1 MSNQDWTSKLQ
12 DQLAG
17 YQESVSHDLWAGIE
31 QSLAQKNIESVS
43 TNPQTIVSENSES
56 IDLHVGSEVQKNAR
70 VLHDSSEAKKN
81 ARIVYFKRWSAA
93 AAAVALLGIGGS
105 YVYLHQEDVEKGNL
119 QLASLSSPA
128 VSADL
133 QLAASQPAPSPVVS
147 ADLQSA
153 ASQPAPSHVVSADL
167 QSAASQPAPSHV
179 VSADLQSAASH
190 PAPSHAVSVDLQSAA
205 SQPAPSL
212 VVSADLRLAAS
223 QPAPSLVVSAD
234 LQSAASQK
242 KKGNVLEKE
251 SENEISLL
259 AENPEPAEPVSE
271 DKATDKSSDYKALT
285 RSTDHHAA
293 AYASQS
299 YHFEKNEEVSG
310 WSMQLYAENL
320 TPSLGGVN
328 SDASGG
334 YNDFSYGTM
343 AEPMPGVIPDPT
355 AGGIYGEEYLLAS
368 YKAIQRKQ
376 QVNAKHHAPVSVGLQ
391 VAFGI
396 APRLSLSTG
405 LVYTRTSSD
414 FYPYAPSSNYNV
426 HQVLHYVGLPVGL
439 NYEFWQSGGF
449 HAYVMAGAE
458 ADYNVKNDTEEE
470 GVKKENAKRDR
481 VQFSGK
487 ASLGAQYDIT
497 PKVGLYIEPGAKYY
511 FDNGSHVENTFK
523 DKKLNFNLQFGL
535 RFNL

>member
-31 QSLAQKNIESVS
+31 QSLAQKNLESVS
-43 TNPQTIVSENSES
+43 TNPQTIASES
-56 IDLHVGSEVQKNAR
+56 SESTDLHVGSEAKKDAR
-70 VLHDSSEAKKN
+70 GLHDSSEVQKN

-119 QLASLSSPA
+119 QLA
-128 VSADL
+128 
-133 QLAASQPAPSPVVS
+133 ASQSAPSHAVS

-167 QSAASQPAPSHV
+167 QSAASQPASSHAVSADLQSAASSVAVRQSAPSHV
-179 VSADLQSAASH
+179 VSADLQSAAS
-190 PAPSHAVSVDLQSAA
+190 
-205 SQPAPSL
+205 
-212 VVSADLRLAAS
+212 
-223 QPAPSLVVSAD
+223 
-234 LQSAASQK
+234 QK
-242 KKGNVLEKE
+242 KMGNTLVEE

-259 AENPEPAEPVSE
+259 AEDPEPAEPVSE

-285 RSTDHHAA
+285 RSADHHAA

-343 AEPMPGVIPDPT
+343 AEPLPGVIPDPT

-368 YKAIQRKQ
+368 YKAIQRNQ
-376 QVNAKHHAPVSVGLQ
+376 QGNAKHHAPVSVGLQ

-426 HQVLHYVGLPVGL
+426 HQVLHYVGIPVGL

>member
-31 QSLAQKNIESVS
+31 QSLAQNNIESVS
-43 TNPQTIVSENSES
+43 SNPQTIASES
-56 IDLHVGSEVQKNAR
+56 SESADLHVGSEAKKDAR

-133 QLAASQPAPSPVVS
+133 Q
-147 ADLQSA
+147 
-153 ASQPAPSHVVSADL
+153 
-167 QSAASQPAPSHV
+167 
-179 VSADLQSAASH
+179 
-190 PAPSHAVSVDLQSAA
+190 
-205 SQPAPSL
+205 
-212 VVSADLRLAAS
+212 
-223 QPAPSLVVSAD
+223 
-234 LQSAASQK
+234 SAASQK
-242 KKGNVLEKE
+242 KTSDDVLKEK

-259 AENPEPAEPVSE
+259 AE
-271 DKATDKSSDYKALT
+271 KSDYKALT

-368 YKAIQRKQ
+368 YKAIQRNQ
-376 QVNAKHHAPVSVGLQ
+376 QGKAKHHAPVSVGLQ

-414 FYPYAPSSNYNV
+414 FYPYASSSSYNV
-426 HQVLHYVGLPVGL
+426 HQVLHYVGIPVGL

>member
-31 QSLAQKNIESVS
+31 QSLAQNNIIDSVS
-43 TNPQTIVSENSES
+43 SNPQTIASES
-56 IDLHVGSEVQKNAR
+56 SESADLHVGP
-70 VLHDSSEAKKN
+70 EAKKN

-105 YVYLHQEDVEKGNL
+105 YVYLHQEDVERGN
-119 QLASLSSPA
+119 
-128 VSADL
+128 L
-133 QLAASQPAPSPVVS
+133 QLAASQS
-147 ADLQSA
+147 
-153 ASQPAPSHVVSADL
+153 APSHVVSADL

-179 VSADLQSAASH
+179 VS
-190 PAPSHAVSVDLQSAA
+190 VDLQSAA
-205 SQPAPSL
+205 SQPAPSHA
-212 VVSADLRLAAS
+212 VSADLQSAAS
-223 QPAPSLVVSAD
+223 QPAPSPVVSAD

-242 KKGNVLEKE
+242 KANDVLKKE

-259 AENPEPAEPVSE
+259 AE
-271 DKATDKSSDYKALT
+271 KSDHKALP

-368 YKAIQRKQ
+368 YKAIQRNQ
-376 QVNAKHHAPVSVGLQ
+376 QGNAKHHAPVSVGLQ

-426 HQVLHYVGLPVGL
+426 HQVLHYVGIPVGL

-470 GVKKENAKRDR
+470 GVKKEDAKRDR

>member
-43 TNPQTIVSENSES
+43 TNPQAIASES
-56 IDLHVGSEVQKNAR
+56 SESTDLHVG
-70 VLHDSSEAKKN
+70 SEAKKN

-119 QLASLSSPA
+119 QLASHAVSPSHA
-128 VSADL
+128 VSA
-133 QLAASQPAPSPVVS
+133 
-147 ADLQSA
+147 
-153 ASQPAPSHVVSADL
+153 SHVVSADL
-167 QSAASQPAPSHV
+167 QS
-179 VSADLQSAASH
+179 
-190 PAPSHAVSVDLQSAA
+190 
-205 SQPAPSL
+205 
-212 VVSADLRLAAS
+212 AAS

-234 LQSAASQK
+234 LQSAASQPAPSLVVSSDLQSAASQPAPSLVVSSDLQSAASQPAPSHAVSADLQSAASQK
-242 KKGNVLEKE
+242 KASDVLKEE

-259 AENPEPAEPVSE
+259 AE
-271 DKATDKSSDYKALT
+271 KSDHKVLT

-334 YNDFSYGTM
+334 YNDFSHGTM

-368 YKAIQRKQ
+368 YKAIQRNQ
-376 QVNAKHHAPVSVGLQ
+376 QGNAKHHAPVSVGLQ

-414 FYPYAPSSNYNV
+414 FYPYAPSSSYNV
-426 HQVLHYVGLPVGL
+426 HQVLHYVGIPVGL

>member
-12 DQLAG
+12 EQLAD

-31 QSLAQKNIESVS
+31 QSLAQNNIELGSS
-43 TNPQTIVSENSES
+43 NPQTIASES
-56 IDLHVGSEVQKNAR
+56 SESTDLHVG
-70 VLHDSSEAKKN
+70 SEAKKN

-119 QLASLSSPA
+119 QMASLSSPA
-128 VSADL
+128 VS
-133 QLAASQPAPSPVVS
+133 S
-147 ADLQSA
+147 DLQSV
-153 ASQPAPSHVVSADL
+153 ASQPAPSHVVSSDL
-167 QSAASQPAPSHV
+167 QSAASQSAASHA
-179 VSADLQSAASH
+179 VSSDLQSAASK
-190 PAPSHAVSVDLQSAA
+190 
-205 SQPAPSL
+205 
-212 VVSADLRLAAS
+212 R
-223 QPAPSLVVSAD
+223 
-234 LQSAASQK
+234 K
-242 KKGNVLEKE
+242 MGNVLVEE

-259 AENPEPAEPVSE
+259 AENSDPAEPVSE
-271 DKATDKSSDYKALT
+271 DKATDSSTDHKTLTRSSDHKVLT

-368 YKAIQRKQ
+368 YKAIQRNQ
-376 QVNAKHHAPVSVGLQ
+376 QGNAKHHAPVSVGLQ

-414 FYPYAPSSNYNV
+414 FYPYAPSSSYNV
-426 HQVLHYVGLPVGL
+426 HQVLHYVGIPVGL

-470 GVKKENAKRDR
+470 GVKKEDAKRDR

>member
-31 QSLAQKNIESVS
+31 QSLAQNNIESGS
-43 TNPQTIVSENSES
+43 SNPQTIASES
-56 IDLHVGSEVQKNAR
+56 SESTDLHVGSEAKKDAR
-70 VLHDSSEAKKN
+70 VLHDSSKVQKN

-119 QLASLSSPA
+119 QLASHA
-128 VSADL
+128 VS
-133 QLAASQPAPSPVVS
+133 PSHAVSVSHVVS

-153 ASQPAPSHVVSADL
+153 ASSVAVRQSAPSHVVSADL
-167 QSAASQPAPSHV
+167 QSAASQSKMGNT
-179 VSADLQSAASH
+179 
-190 PAPSHAVSVDLQSAA
+190 
-205 SQPAPSL
+205 L
-212 VVSADLRLAAS
+212 V
-223 QPAPSLVVSAD
+223 
-234 LQSAASQK
+234 
-242 KKGNVLEKE
+242 EE

-343 AEPMPGVIPDPT
+343 AEPLPGVIPDPT

-368 YKAIQRKQ
+368 YKAIQRNQ
-376 QVNAKHHAPVSVGLQ
+376 QGNAKHHAPVSVGLQ

-426 HQVLHYVGLPVGL
+426 HQVLHYVGIPVGL

-470 GVKKENAKRDR
+470 GVKKEDAKRDR

>member
-31 QSLAQKNIESVS
+31 QSLAQNNIESVS
-43 TNPQTIVSENSES
+43 SNPQTIVSESSES
-56 IDLHVGSEVQKNAR
+56 ADLHVGSEAKKDAR

-133 QLAASQPAPSPVVS
+133 Q
-147 ADLQSA
+147 SA

-167 QSAASQPAPSHV
+167 QSAASQPASSHV
-179 VSADLQSAASH
+179 VSA
-190 PAPSHAVSVDLQSAA
+190 DLQSAA

-212 VVSADLRLAAS
+212 VVSADLQSAAS

-242 KKGNVLEKE
+242 KMGNVLEKE

-285 RSTDHHAA
+285 RSADHHAA

-343 AEPMPGVIPDPT
+343 AEPLPGVIPDPS

-414 FYPYAPSSNYNV
+414 FYPYAPGSSYNV
-426 HQVLHYVGLPVGL
+426 HQVLHYVGIPVGL

>member
-31 QSLAQKNIESVS
+31 QSLAQNDIESVS
-43 TNPQTIVSENSES
+43 SNPQAIVSESSES
-56 IDLHVGSEVQKNAR
+56 SDFHVGSE
-70 VLHDSSEAKKN
+70 AKKK

-105 YVYLHQEDVEKGNL
+105 YVYLHQEEVEKGNL
-119 QLASLSSPA
+119 QLASLSSRS

-133 QLAASQPAPSPVVS
+133 PSAASHVVSSDLQPAAPHAVSSDLPSAPSHAVSSDLPSAASHVVSSDLPSAAPHAVSSDLQSAPSHSVS

-153 ASQPAPSHVVSADL
+153 AP
-167 QSAASQPAPSHV
+167 
-179 VSADLQSAASH
+179 
-190 PAPSHAVSVDLQSAA
+190 
-205 SQPAPSL
+205 
-212 VVSADLRLAAS
+212 
-223 QPAPSLVVSAD
+223 
-234 LQSAASQK
+234 QK

-251 SENEISLL
+251 SENKISLL
-259 AENPEPAEPVSE
+259 ADN
-271 DKATDKSSDYKALT
+271 
-285 RSTDHHAA
+285 HAA

-299 YHFEKNEEVSG
+299 YHFDKNEEASG

-320 TPSLGGVN
+320 TSSLGGDN
-328 SDASGG
+328 SDASGS
-334 YNDFSYGTM
+334 YRDYSYGTM

-368 YKAIQRKQ
+368 CKAIQRNQ

-396 APRLSLSTG
+396 APRLTLSTG

-414 FYPYAPSSNYNV
+414 FYPYAPGSSYNV
-426 HQVLHYVGLPVGL
+426 HQVLHYVGIPVGL

-481 VQFSGK
+481 VQLSGK

>member
-12 DQLAG
+12 EQLAG

-31 QSLAQKNIESVS
+31 QSLAQNNIESVS
-43 TNPQTIVSENSES
+43 SNPQTIASES
-56 IDLHVGSEVQKNAR
+56 SESTDLHVGT
-70 VLHDSSEAKKN
+70 EAKKN

-119 QLASLSSPA
+119 QLA
-128 VSADL
+128 V
-133 QLAASQPAPSPVVS
+133 SQPAPSHVVS

-153 ASQPAPSHVVSADL
+153 ASQSAPSHVVSADL

-179 VSADLQSAASH
+179 VSADLQSAAS
-190 PAPSHAVSVDLQSAA
+190 
-205 SQPAPSL
+205 
-212 VVSADLRLAAS
+212 
-223 QPAPSLVVSAD
+223 
-234 LQSAASQK
+234 QK
-242 KKGNVLEKE
+242 KASDVLKKE

-259 AENPEPAEPVSE
+259 AE
-271 DKATDKSSDYKALT
+271 KSDHKALT
-285 RSTDHHAA
+285 RSTDHHAE

-368 YKAIQRKQ
+368 YKAIQRSQ
-376 QVNAKHHAPVSVGLQ
+376 QGNAKHHAPVSVGLQ

-414 FYPYAPSSNYNV
+414 FYPYAPSSSYNV
-426 HQVLHYVGLPVGL
+426 HQVLHYVGIPVGL

>member
-12 DQLAG
+12 DQLAD

-43 TNPQTIVSENSES
+43 TNPQTIVSESSES
-56 IDLHVGSEVQKNAR
+56 TDLHVG
-70 VLHDSSEAKKN
+70 SEAKKN

-119 QLASLSSPA
+119 QMASHA
-128 VSADL
+128 VS
-133 QLAASQPAPSPVVS
+133 
-147 ADLQSA
+147 
-153 ASQPAPSHVVSADL
+153 PSHVVSADL
-167 QSAASQPAPSHV
+167 QSAASSVAVRQSAPSHV
-179 VSADLQSAASH
+179 VSS
-190 PAPSHAVSVDLQSAA
+190 DLQSAA
-205 SQPAPSL
+205 SQSKMGNTL
-212 VVSADLRLAAS
+212 V
-223 QPAPSLVVSAD
+223 
-234 LQSAASQK
+234 
-242 KKGNVLEKE
+242 EE

-259 AENPEPAEPVSE
+259 AENSDPAEPVSE
-271 DKATDKSSDYKALT
+271 DKATDSSTDHKTLTRSTDHKTLPRSTDHKALT

-376 QVNAKHHAPVSVGLQ
+376 QGNAKHHAPVSVGLQ

-426 HQVLHYVGLPVGL
+426 HQVLHYVGIPVGL

>member
-31 QSLAQKNIESVS
+31 QSLAQNNIESVS
-43 TNPQTIVSENSES
+43 SNPQTIVSESSES
-56 IDLHVGSEVQKNAR
+56 TDLHVGSEAKKDAR
-70 VLHDSSEAKKN
+70 VLHDSSKVQKN

-119 QLASLSSPA
+119 QLA
-128 VSADL
+128 
-133 QLAASQPAPSPVVS
+133 ASQS
-147 ADLQSA
+147 
-153 ASQPAPSHVVSADL
+153 
-167 QSAASQPAPSHV
+167 
-179 VSADLQSAASH
+179 
-190 PAPSHAVSVDLQSAA
+190 
-205 SQPAPSL
+205 
-212 VVSADLRLAAS
+212 
-223 QPAPSLVVSAD
+223 APSLVVSAD

-271 DKATDKSSDYKALT
+271 DKATVSSTDHKALT

-368 YKAIQRKQ
+368 YKAIQRNQ
-376 QVNAKHHAPVSVGLQ
+376 QGNAKHHAPVSVGLQ

-426 HQVLHYVGLPVGL
+426 HQVLHYVGIPVGL

-497 PKVGLYIEPGAKYY
+497 PKVGLYVEPGAKYY

>member
-12 DQLAG
+12 EQLAG

-31 QSLAQKNIESVS
+31 QSLAQNNIESVS
-43 TNPQTIVSENSES
+43 SNPQTIASES
-56 IDLHVGSEVQKNAR
+56 SESTDLHVGT
-70 VLHDSSEAKKN
+70 EAKKN

-119 QLASLSSPA
+119 QLA
-128 VSADL
+128 V
-133 QLAASQPAPSPVVS
+133 SQPAPSHVVS

-153 ASQPAPSHVVSADL
+153 ASQSAPSHVVSADL
-167 QSAASQPAPSHV
+167 QSAASQPAPS
-179 VSADLQSAASH
+179 S
-190 PAPSHAVSVDLQSAA
+190 
-205 SQPAPSL
+205 
-212 VVSADLRLAAS
+212 
-223 QPAPSLVVSAD
+223 VVSAD

-242 KKGNVLEKE
+242 KASDVLKKE

-259 AENPEPAEPVSE
+259 AE
-271 DKATDKSSDYKALT
+271 KSDHKALT
-285 RSTDHHAA
+285 RSTDHHAE

-368 YKAIQRKQ
+368 YKAIQRSQ
-376 QVNAKHHAPVSVGLQ
+376 QGNAKHHAPVSVGLQ

-414 FYPYAPSSNYNV
+414 FYPYAPSSSYNV
-426 HQVLHYVGLPVGL
+426 HQVLHYVGIPVGL

>member
-31 QSLAQKNIESVS
+31 QSLAH
-43 TNPQTIVSENSES
+43 SET
-56 IDLHVGSEVQKNAR
+56 G
-70 VLHDSSEAKKN
+70 KK

-119 QLASLSSPA
+119 QLASHA
-128 VSADL
+128 VS
-133 QLAASQPAPSPVVS
+133 PSHAVS

-153 ASQPAPSHVVSADL
+153 ASSVAVNQNASSHAVSPSHAVSADL
-167 QSAASQPAPSHV
+167 QSAASK
-179 VSADLQSAASH
+179 
-190 PAPSHAVSVDLQSAA
+190 
-205 SQPAPSL
+205 
-212 VVSADLRLAAS
+212 R
-223 QPAPSLVVSAD
+223 
-234 LQSAASQK
+234 K
-242 KKGNVLEKE
+242 MGNVLVEE

-259 AENPEPAEPVSE
+259 AENSDPAEPVSE
-271 DKATDKSSDYKALT
+271 DKATDSSTDHKTLTRSTDHKTLTRSSDHKALT
-285 RSTDHHAA
+285 RSTDYHAA

-343 AEPMPGVIPDPT
+343 AESMPGVIPDPT

-368 YKAIQRKQ
+368 YKAIQRNQ
-376 QVNAKHHAPVSVGLQ
+376 QGNAKHHAPVSVGLQ

-426 HQVLHYVGLPVGL
+426 HQVLHYVGIPVGL

-470 GVKKENAKRDR
+470 GVKKEDAKRDR

>member
-43 TNPQTIVSENSES
+43 SNPQTIASES
-56 IDLHVGSEVQKNAR
+56 SESTDLHVGSEAKKNAR
-70 VLHDSSEAKKN
+70 VLHDSSKVQKN

-133 QLAASQPAPSPVVS
+133 Q
-147 ADLQSA
+147 SA
-153 ASQPAPSHVVSADL
+153 ASQPAPSHVVS
-167 QSAASQPAPSHV
+167 V
-179 VSADLQSAASH
+179 
-190 PAPSHAVSVDLQSAA
+190 
-205 SQPAPSL
+205 
-212 VVSADLRLAAS
+212 
-223 QPAPSLVVSAD
+223 D

-271 DKATDKSSDYKALT
+271 DKATDKSTDYKALT
-285 RSTDHHAA
+285 RSADHHAA

-414 FYPYAPSSNYNV
+414 FYPYASSSNYNV
-426 HQVLHYVGLPVGL
+426 HQVLHYVGIPVGL

>member
-43 TNPQTIVSENSES
+43 ANLQKIVSESSES
-56 IDLHVGSEVQKNAR
+56 ADLHVGSEVKKNAR
-70 VLHDSSEAKKN
+70 VLHDSSEVQKN

-119 QLASLSSPA
+119 QLASHAVSPSHA
-128 VSADL
+128 VSA
-133 QLAASQPAPSPVVS
+133 SHVVSVSHVVS

-153 ASQPAPSHVVSADL
+153 ASSVAVRQSAPSHVVSADLQSTASSVAVRQSAPSHVVSADL
-167 QSAASQPAPSHV
+167 QSAASQ
-179 VSADLQSAASH
+179 
-190 PAPSHAVSVDLQSAA
+190 
-205 SQPAPSL
+205 
-212 VVSADLRLAAS
+212 
-223 QPAPSLVVSAD
+223 
-234 LQSAASQK
+234 K
-242 KKGNVLEKE
+242 KTSDDVLKEE

-259 AENPEPAEPVSE
+259 AE
-271 DKATDKSSDYKALT
+271 KSVHKALT

-368 YKAIQRKQ
+368 YKAIQRNQ
-376 QVNAKHHAPVSVGLQ
+376 QGKAKHHAPVSVGLQ

-426 HQVLHYVGLPVGL
+426 HQVLHYVGIPVGL

>member
-31 QSLAQKNIESVS
+31 QSLAQNNMESVS
-43 TNPQTIVSENSES
+43 TNPQTIASES
-56 IDLHVGSEVQKNAR
+56 SESTDLHVGTES
-70 VLHDSSEAKKN
+70 KKN

-119 QLASLSSPA
+119 QLASHA
-128 VSADL
+128 VS
-133 QLAASQPAPSPVVS
+133 
-147 ADLQSA
+147 
-153 ASQPAPSHVVSADL
+153 PSHVVSADL
-167 QSAASQPAPSHV
+167 QSAASVSAAVSQSAPSHA
-179 VSADLQSAASH
+179 VSADLQST
-190 PAPSHAVSVDLQSAA
+190 A
-205 SQPAPSL
+205 SQSKMGNTL
-212 VVSADLRLAAS
+212 V
-223 QPAPSLVVSAD
+223 
-234 LQSAASQK
+234 
-242 KKGNVLEKE
+242 EE

-259 AENPEPAEPVSE
+259 AENSDPAEPVSE
-271 DKATDKSSDYKALT
+271 DKATDSSTDHKTLPRSTDHKALT
-285 RSTDHHAA
+285 RSTDNHAA

-343 AEPMPGVIPDPT
+343 SEPMPGVIPDPT

-368 YKAIQRKQ
+368 YKAIQRSQ
-376 QVNAKHHAPVSVGLQ
+376 QGNAKHHAPVSVGLQ

-414 FYPYAPSSNYNV
+414 FYPYAPGSSYNV
-426 HQVLHYVGLPVGL
+426 HQVLHYVGIPVGL

>member
-12 DQLAG
+12 DQLAD

-31 QSLAQKNIESVS
+31 QSLAQNNIESVS
-43 TNPQTIVSENSES
+43 TNPQTIVSESSES
-56 IDLHVGSEVQKNAR
+56 TDLHVGSEAKKDAR

-119 QLASLSSPA
+119 QLASHAVSPSHA
-128 VSADL
+128 VSA
-133 QLAASQPAPSPVVS
+133 
-147 ADLQSA
+147 
-153 ASQPAPSHVVSADL
+153 SHVVSADL
-167 QSAASQPAPSHV
+167 QSAASSVAASLSAPSHV
-179 VSADLQSAASH
+179 VSSDLQSTAS
-190 PAPSHAVSVDLQSAA
+190 SVAVRQS
-205 SQPAPSL
+205 
-212 VVSADLRLAAS
+212 
-223 QPAPSLVVSAD
+223 APSLVVSAD

-242 KKGNVLEKE
+242 KTSDDVLEKE

-343 AEPMPGVIPDPT
+343 AEPIPGVIPDPT

-368 YKAIQRKQ
+368 YKAIQRNQ
-376 QVNAKHHAPVSVGLQ
+376 QGKAKHHAPVSVGLQ

-405 LVYTRTSSD
+405 MVYTRTSSD
-414 FYPYAPSSNYNV
+414 FYPYAPSSSYNV
-426 HQVLHYVGLPVGL
+426 HQVLHYVGIPVGL

-470 GVKKENAKRDR
+470 GVKKEDAKRDR

>member
-31 QSLAQKNIESVS
+31 QSLAH
-43 TNPQTIVSENSES
+43 SET
-56 IDLHVGSEVQKNAR
+56 G
-70 VLHDSSEAKKN
+70 KK

-93 AAAVALLGIGGS
+93 AAAVALLGISGS

-119 QLASLSSPA
+119 QMASHA
-128 VSADL
+128 VS
-133 QLAASQPAPSPVVS
+133 
-147 ADLQSA
+147 
-153 ASQPAPSHVVSADL
+153 PSHVVSADL
-167 QSAASQPAPSHV
+167 QSAASVSAAVSQSAPSHA
-179 VSADLQSAASH
+179 VSADLQST
-190 PAPSHAVSVDLQSAA
+190 A
-205 SQPAPSL
+205 SQSKMGNTL
-212 VVSADLRLAAS
+212 V
-223 QPAPSLVVSAD
+223 
-234 LQSAASQK
+234 
-242 KKGNVLEKE
+242 EE

-259 AENPEPAEPVSE
+259 AENSDPAEPVSE
-271 DKATDKSSDYKALT
+271 DKATDSSTDHKALT
-285 RSTDHHAA
+285 RSTDNHAA

-328 SDASGG
+328 SDASG
-334 YNDFSYGTM
+334 SYRDYSHGTM

-368 YKAIQRKQ
+368 YKAIQRNQ
-376 QVNAKHHAPVSVGLQ
+376 QGNAKHHAPVSVGLQ

-414 FYPYAPSSNYNV
+414 FYPYAPSSSYNV
-426 HQVLHYVGLPVGL
+426 HQVLHYVGIPVGL

>member
-12 DQLAG
+12 DQLAD

-31 QSLAQKNIESVS
+31 QSLAQNNIESVS
-43 TNPQTIVSENSES
+43 SNPQTIASES
-56 IDLHVGSEVQKNAR
+56 SESADSNVGSEAKKNVR

-105 YVYLHQEDVEKGNL
+105 YVYLHQEDVERGNL

-128 VSADL
+128 VSA
-133 QLAASQPAPSPVVS
+133 
-147 ADLQSA
+147 
-153 ASQPAPSHVVSADL
+153 
-167 QSAASQPAPSHV
+167 
-179 VSADLQSAASH
+179 
-190 PAPSHAVSVDLQSAA
+190 DLQSAA

-212 VVSADLRLAAS
+212 VVSADLQSTAS
-223 QPAPSLVVSAD
+223 QSAPSHAVSAD

-271 DKATDKSSDYKALT
+271 DKATVSSTDHKALT

-343 AEPMPGVIPDPT
+343 AEPLPGVIPDPT

-368 YKAIQRKQ
+368 YKAIQRNQ
-376 QVNAKHHAPVSVGLQ
+376 QGNAKHHAPVSVGLQ

-414 FYPYAPSSNYNV
+414 FYPYAPGSSYNV
-426 HQVLHYVGLPVGL
+426 HQVLHYVGIPVGL

-470 GVKKENAKRDR
+470 GVKKEDAKRDR
-481 VQFSGK
+481 VQLSGK

>member
-31 QSLAQKNIESVS
+31 QSLAQNNIESGS
-43 TNPQTIVSENSES
+43 SNPQKIASES
-56 IDLHVGSEVQKNAR
+56 SESAELHVGSET
-70 VLHDSSEAKKN
+70 KKN

-105 YVYLHQEDVEKGNL
+105 YVYLHQEDVERGNL
-119 QLASLSSPA
+119 QMASLSSPA
-128 VSADL
+128 
-133 QLAASQPAPSPVVS
+133 VS

-167 QSAASQPAPSHV
+167 QSAASQKK
-179 VSADLQSAASH
+179 AS
-190 PAPSHAVSVDLQSAA
+190 D
-205 SQPAPSL
+205 
-212 VVSADLRLAAS
+212 D
-223 QPAPSLVVSAD
+223 
-234 LQSAASQK
+234 
-242 KKGNVLEKE
+242 VLKEE

-259 AENPEPAEPVSE
+259 AE
-271 DKATDKSSDYKALT
+271 KSDHKVLT
-285 RSTDHHAA
+285 RSTDNHAA

-328 SDASGG
+328 SDASG
-334 YNDFSYGTM
+334 SYRDYSHGTM

-368 YKAIQRKQ
+368 YKAIQRNQ
-376 QVNAKHHAPVSVGLQ
+376 QGNAKHHAPVSVGVQ

-414 FYPYAPSSNYNV
+414 FYPYAPSSSYNV
-426 HQVLHYVGLPVGL
+426 HQVLHYVGIPVGL

-470 GVKKENAKRDR
+470 GVKKEDAKRDR

>member
-1 MSNQDWTSKLQ
+1 
-12 DQLAG
+12 
-17 YQESVSHDLWAGIE
+17 
-31 QSLAQKNIESVS
+31 
-43 TNPQTIVSENSES
+43 
-56 IDLHVGSEVQKNAR
+56 
-70 VLHDSSEAKKN
+70 
-81 ARIVYFKRWSAA
+81 
-93 AAAVALLGIGGS
+93 
-105 YVYLHQEDVEKGNL
+105 
-119 QLASLSSPA
+119 
-128 VSADL
+128 
-133 QLAASQPAPSPVVS
+133 
-147 ADLQSA
+147 
-153 ASQPAPSHVVSADL
+153 
-167 QSAASQPAPSHV
+167 
-179 VSADLQSAASH
+179 
-190 PAPSHAVSVDLQSAA
+190 
-205 SQPAPSL
+205 
-212 VVSADLRLAAS
+212 
-223 QPAPSLVVSAD
+223 
-234 LQSAASQK
+234 
-242 KKGNVLEKE
+242 
-251 SENEISLL
+251 
-259 AENPEPAEPVSE
+259 
-271 DKATDKSSDYKALT
+271 
-285 RSTDHHAA
+285 
-293 AYASQS
+293 
-299 YHFEKNEEVSG
+299 
-310 WSMQLYAENL
+310 MQLYAENL

-328 SDASGG
+328 SDASGD

-368 YKAIQRKQ
+368 YKAIQRNQ

-405 LVYTRTSSD
+405 LVYIRTSSD

-426 HQVLHYVGLPVGL
+426 HQVLHYVGIPVGL

>member
-12 DQLAG
+12 EQLAD

-31 QSLAQKNIESVS
+31 QSLAQNNIESVS
-43 TNPQTIVSENSES
+43 TNPQTIASES
-56 IDLHVGSEVQKNAR
+56 SESTDLHVGSEV
-70 VLHDSSEAKKN
+70 KKN

-133 QLAASQPAPSPVVS
+133 QSAASQPAPSLVVS

-153 ASQPAPSHVVSADL
+153 ASQSAPSHVVSADL
-167 QSAASQPAPSHV
+167 QSAASQPAPSHA
-179 VSADLQSAASH
+179 VSADLQSAASQSV
-190 PAPSHAVSVDLQSAA
+190 PSHAVSADLQS
-205 SQPAPSL
+205 
-212 VVSADLRLAAS
+212 AAS

-242 KKGNVLEKE
+242 KTSDDVLKEE

-259 AENPEPAEPVSE
+259 AE
-271 DKATDKSSDYKALT
+271 KSDYKALT
-285 RSTDHHAA
+285 RSTDHYAA

-368 YKAIQRKQ
+368 YKAIQRNQ
-376 QVNAKHHAPVSVGLQ
+376 QGNAKHHAPVSVGLQ

-426 HQVLHYVGLPVGL
+426 HQVLHYVGIPVGL

>member
-12 DQLAG
+12 EQLAD

-31 QSLAQKNIESVS
+31 QSLAQNNIESGS
-43 TNPQTIVSENSES
+43 SNPQTIVSESSES
-56 IDLHVGSEVQKNAR
+56 TDLHVG
-70 VLHDSSEAKKN
+70 SEAKKN

-119 QLASLSSPA
+119 QLA
-128 VSADL
+128 
-133 QLAASQPAPSPVVS
+133 ASQS
-147 ADLQSA
+147 
-153 ASQPAPSHVVSADL
+153 APSHVVSADL
-167 QSAASQPAPSHV
+167 QSAASQPAPSLVVSADLQSAVSQSAPSHV
-179 VSADLQSAASH
+179 VSADLQSAAF
-190 PAPSHAVSVDLQSAA
+190 
-205 SQPAPSL
+205 
-212 VVSADLRLAAS
+212 
-223 QPAPSLVVSAD
+223 
-234 LQSAASQK
+234 QK
-242 KKGNVLEKE
+242 KTSDDVLKEE

-259 AENPEPAEPVSE
+259 AENSDPAEPVSE
-271 DKATDKSSDYKALT
+271 DKSTDSSSDHKALT
-285 RSTDHHAA
+285 RSTDHYAA

-368 YKAIQRKQ
+368 YKAIQRNQ
-376 QVNAKHHAPVSVGLQ
+376 QGNAKHHAPVSVGLQ

-414 FYPYAPSSNYNV
+414 FYPYAPGSSYNV
-426 HQVLHYVGLPVGL
+426 HQVLHYVGIPVGL

-481 VQFSGK
+481 VQLSGK

>member
-12 DQLAG
+12 EQLAG
-17 YQESVSHDLWAGIE
+17 YQEPVSHDLWAGIE
-31 QSLAQKNIESVS
+31 QSLAQNNIESVS
-43 TNPQTIVSENSES
+43 SNPQTIASES
-56 IDLHVGSEVQKNAR
+56 SESTDLHVGT
-70 VLHDSSEAKKN
+70 EAKKN

-119 QLASLSSPA
+119 QLASHAVSPSHA

-133 QLAASQPAPSPVVS
+133 P
-147 ADLQSA
+147 SA

-179 VSADLQSAASH
+179 VSADLQSAAS
-190 PAPSHAVSVDLQSAA
+190 
-205 SQPAPSL
+205 
-212 VVSADLRLAAS
+212 
-223 QPAPSLVVSAD
+223 
-234 LQSAASQK
+234 QK
-242 KKGNVLEKE
+242 KASDVLKKE

-259 AENPEPAEPVSE
+259 AE
-271 DKATDKSSDYKALT
+271 KSDHKALT
-285 RSTDHHAA
+285 RSTDHHAE

-368 YKAIQRKQ
+368 YKAIQRSQ
-376 QVNAKHHAPVSVGLQ
+376 QGNAKHHAPVSVGLQ

-414 FYPYAPSSNYNV
+414 FYPYAPSSSYNV
-426 HQVLHYVGLPVGL
+426 HQVLHYVGIPVGL

>member
-31 QSLAQKNIESVS
+31 QSLAQNNIESVS
-43 TNPQTIVSENSES
+43 SNPQTIASES
-56 IDLHVGSEVQKNAR
+56 SESTDLHVGSEAKKDAR

-133 QLAASQPAPSPVVS
+133 Q
-147 ADLQSA
+147 SA

-167 QSAASQPAPSHV
+167 QSAASQPAPS
-179 VSADLQSAASH
+179 
-190 PAPSHAVSVDLQSAA
+190 
-205 SQPAPSL
+205 
-212 VVSADLRLAAS
+212 
-223 QPAPSLVVSAD
+223 LVVSAD

-242 KKGNVLEKE
+242 KASDVLKKE

-259 AENPEPAEPVSE
+259 AE
-271 DKATDKSSDYKALT
+271 KSDPKALT

-299 YHFEKNEEVSG
+299 YHFEKNEEISG

-414 FYPYAPSSNYNV
+414 FYPYAPGSSYNV
-426 HQVLHYVGLPVGL
+426 HQVLHYVGIPVGL

-470 GVKKENAKRDR
+470 GVKKEDAKRDR

>member
-43 TNPQTIVSENSES
+43 SNPQTIASES
-56 IDLHVGSEVQKNAR
+56 SESTDLHVGSEAKKDAR
-70 VLHDSSEAKKN
+70 VLHDSSKVQKN

-133 QLAASQPAPSPVVS
+133 QSAASQSAPSHVVSADLQSAASQPASSHVVSADLQSAASQSALSHVVSADLQSAASQPAPSPVVS

-153 ASQPAPSHVVSADL
+153 ASQ
-167 QSAASQPAPSHV
+167 
-179 VSADLQSAASH
+179 
-190 PAPSHAVSVDLQSAA
+190 
-205 SQPAPSL
+205 
-212 VVSADLRLAAS
+212 
-223 QPAPSLVVSAD
+223 
-234 LQSAASQK
+234 K
-242 KKGNVLEKE
+242 KTSDDVLKEK

-259 AENPEPAEPVSE
+259 AE
-271 DKATDKSSDYKALT
+271 KSDYKALT

-343 AEPMPGVIPDPT
+343 AEPLPGVIPDPT

-368 YKAIQRKQ
+368 YKAIQRNQ
-376 QVNAKHHAPVSVGLQ
+376 QGNAKHHAPVSVGLQ

-414 FYPYAPSSNYNV
+414 FYPYASCSSYNV
-426 HQVLHYVGLPVGL
+426 HQVLHYVGIPVGL

>member
-119 QLASLSSPA
+119 QLA
-128 VSADL
+128 
-133 QLAASQPAPSPVVS
+133 ASQSAPSLVVS

-167 QSAASQPAPSHV
+167 QS
-179 VSADLQSAASH
+179 
-190 PAPSHAVSVDLQSAA
+190 
-205 SQPAPSL
+205 
-212 VVSADLRLAAS
+212 AAS

-259 AENPEPAEPVSE
+259 AEDPEPAEPVSE

-343 AEPMPGVIPDPT
+343 AEPLPGVIPDPT

-396 APRLSLSTG
+396 ATRLSLSTG

-426 HQVLHYVGLPVGL
+426 HQVLHYVGIPVGL

>member
-31 QSLAQKNIESVS
+31 QSLAQNNIESGS
-43 TNPQTIVSENSES
+43 SNPQTIVSESSES
-56 IDLHVGSEVQKNAR
+56 ADLHVGT
-70 VLHDSSEAKKN
+70 EAKKN

-128 VSADL
+128 VSAD
-133 QLAASQPAPSPVVS
+133 
-147 ADLQSA
+147 
-153 ASQPAPSHVVSADL
+153 SHI
-167 QSAASQPAPSHV
+167 
-179 VSADLQSAASH
+179 
-190 PAPSHAVSVDLQSAA
+190 
-205 SQPAPSL
+205 
-212 VVSADLRLAAS
+212 
-223 QPAPSLVVSAD
+223 VSAD

-242 KKGNVLEKE
+242 KASDDVLKEE

-259 AENPEPAEPVSE
+259 AENSDPAEPVSE
-271 DKATDKSSDYKALT
+271 DKATDSSTDHKTLT
-285 RSTDHHAA
+285 RSSDHHAA

-368 YKAIQRKQ
+368 YKAIQRNQ
-376 QVNAKHHAPVSVGLQ
+376 QGNAKHHAPVSVGLQ

-426 HQVLHYVGLPVGL
+426 HQVLHYVGIPVGL

>member
-31 QSLAQKNIESVS
+31 QSLAQNNIDSVS
-43 TNPQTIVSENSES
+43 SNPQTIASES
-56 IDLHVGSEVQKNAR
+56 SEAADLHVGSEVQ
-70 VLHDSSEAKKN
+70 KN

-105 YVYLHQEDVEKGNL
+105 YVYLHQADVEKGNL

-133 QLAASQPAPSPVVS
+133 QSAASQPAPSHVVSSDLQSAASQPAPSHIVS

-167 QSAASQPAPSHV
+167 QSAASQPAPSH
-179 VSADLQSAASH
+179 A
-190 PAPSHAVSVDLQSAA
+190 
-205 SQPAPSL
+205 
-212 VVSADLRLAAS
+212 
-223 QPAPSLVVSAD
+223 VSAD

-242 KKGNVLEKE
+242 KTSDDVLKEE

-259 AENPEPAEPVSE
+259 AE
-271 DKATDKSSDYKALT
+271 KSDHKVLT
-285 RSTDHHAA
+285 RSTDNHAA

-368 YKAIQRKQ
+368 YKAIQRNQ

-405 LVYTRTSSD
+405 MVYTRTSSD
-414 FYPYAPSSNYNV
+414 FYPYAPGSSYKV
-426 HQVLHYVGLPVGL
+426 HQVLHYVGIPVGL

>member
-43 TNPQTIVSENSES
+43 TNPQTIASES
-56 IDLHVGSEVQKNAR
+56 SESADLHVGSE
-70 VLHDSSEAKKN
+70 AKKK

-105 YVYLHQEDVEKGNL
+105 YVYLHQEDVERGNL
-119 QLASLSSPA
+119 R
-128 VSADL
+128 
-133 QLAASQPAPSPVVS
+133 LAASQPASSLVVS

-153 ASQPAPSHVVSADL
+153 ASQSAASHVVSADL
-167 QSAASQPAPSHV
+167 QSAASQPAPSHAVSADLQSAVSQSAPSHV
-179 VSADLQSAASH
+179 VSADLQS
-190 PAPSHAVSVDLQSAA
+190 
-205 SQPAPSL
+205 
-212 VVSADLRLAAS
+212 AAS

-242 KKGNVLEKE
+242 KASDVLKKE

-259 AENPEPAEPVSE
+259 AE
-271 DKATDKSSDYKALT
+271 KSDHKALT

-328 SDASGG
+328 SDASG
-334 YNDFSYGTM
+334 SYRDYSHGTM

-368 YKAIQRKQ
+368 YKAIQRNQ
-376 QVNAKHHAPVSVGLQ
+376 QGNAKHHAPVSVGLQ

-426 HQVLHYVGLPVGL
+426 HQVLHYVGIPVGL

>member
-43 TNPQTIVSENSES
+43 TNPQTIVSESSES
-56 IDLHVGSEVQKNAR
+56 TDLHVG
-70 VLHDSSEAKKN
+70 SEAKKN

-119 QLASLSSPA
+119 QLASHA
-128 VSADL
+128 
-133 QLAASQPAPSPVVS
+133 VS

-153 ASQPAPSHVVSADL
+153 ASSVAVRQSAPSHVVSSDL
-167 QSAASQPAPSHV
+167 QSTASQSKMGNT
-179 VSADLQSAASH
+179 
-190 PAPSHAVSVDLQSAA
+190 
-205 SQPAPSL
+205 L
-212 VVSADLRLAAS
+212 V
-223 QPAPSLVVSAD
+223 
-234 LQSAASQK
+234 
-242 KKGNVLEKE
+242 EE
-251 SENEISLL
+251 SENGISLL
-259 AENPEPAEPVSE
+259 AENSDPAEPVSE
-271 DKATDKSSDYKALT
+271 DKATDSSTDHKTLPRSTDHKALT

-328 SDASGG
+328 SDASG
-334 YNDFSYGTM
+334 SYRDYSHGTM

-368 YKAIQRKQ
+368 YKAIQRNQ
-376 QVNAKHHAPVSVGLQ
+376 QGNAKHHAPVSVGLQ

-414 FYPYAPSSNYNV
+414 FYPYAPSSSYNV
-426 HQVLHYVGLPVGL
+426 HQVLHYVGIPVGL

>member
-31 QSLAQKNIESVS
+31 QSLAQNNIESDS
-43 TNPQTIVSENSES
+43 SNPQTIVSESSES
-56 IDLHVGSEVQKNAR
+56 TDLHVG
-70 VLHDSSEAKKN
+70 SEAKKN

-133 QLAASQPAPSPVVS
+133 QSAASQPAPSHVVS
-147 ADLQSA
+147 VDLQSA

-167 QSAASQPAPSHV
+167 QSAASQSKMGNT
-179 VSADLQSAASH
+179 
-190 PAPSHAVSVDLQSAA
+190 
-205 SQPAPSL
+205 L
-212 VVSADLRLAAS
+212 V
-223 QPAPSLVVSAD
+223 
-234 LQSAASQK
+234 
-242 KKGNVLEKE
+242 EE

-259 AENPEPAEPVSE
+259 AENPEPADPVSE

-368 YKAIQRKQ
+368 YKAIQRNQ
-376 QVNAKHHAPVSVGLQ
+376 QGNAKHHAPVSVGLQ

-414 FYPYAPSSNYNV
+414 FYPYAPGSSYNV
-426 HQVLHYVGLPVGL
+426 HQVLHYVGIPVGL

-470 GVKKENAKRDR
+470 GVKKEDAKRDR